1 MQVKALNRFPF
12 GMRYLDKDE
21 VVEMPDVQ
29 ARVFIKVGLVEEYKE
44 PKPKRQYK
52 RRDVVAETDDEVKLT
67 RTYRRRDVTAEP
79 DDSTE

>member
-44 PKPKRQYK
+44 PKPKRQY
-52 RRDVVAETDDEVKLT
+52 
-67 RTYRRRDVTAEP
+67 RRRDMTAGASRVAVPEQTAVMAAE
-79 DDSTE
+79 DETDTE